1 MRLYH
6 SYLPFAATG
15 VREPGRIG
23 TTITTRMNE
32 TPCFVLLCQ
41 TSKDRGASVLL
52 TKARELG
59 VAFVVEDSS
68 GNAGGAFA
76 AENTAMTPIT
86 GSGTKSAQQI
96 LGLKT

>member
-15 VREPGRIG
+15 VREPGRIR
-23 TTITTRMNE
+23 TMITTRVNE

-52 TKARELG
+52 PKARELG
-59 VAFVVEDSS
+59 GAFVVEDSS
-68 GNAGGAFA
+68 GNAGGAFE
-76 AENTAMTPIT
+76 AENTVIIPNT

-96 LGLKT
+96 LA